1 MTHLYIDRYV
11 VTWEKSNSA
20 ASVTVTITDPS
31 VTTYTLM
38 GLESEATYSITVTAS
53 NAAGSTTSTP
63 ILVTTSKSML
73 LARKSH
79 NYLIQCSI

>member
-53 NAAGSTTSTP
+53 NAAGSTTMQLTH
-63 ILVTTSKSML
+63 TCD
-73 LARKSH
+73 
-79 NYLIQCSI
+79 Y